1 MRKILLSILT
11 LAFTFTLI
19 QANVSAENVSS
30 NGDED
35 MVAFSYVILSEN

>member
-1 MRKILLSILT
+1 MRKILFSILT

-19 QANVSAENVSS
+19 QANVNAENISA

-35 MVAFSYVILSEN
+35 MVAFSYIILSED